1 MSKHKPLKGRKLF
14 EYLKILVTES
24 ANPQSVMLDRLSVA
38 EILELISNEDA
49 SVALVVREQIPQI
62 ARAVEI
68 VYDAF
73 NKDGRLI
80 YIGAGTSGRLGVL
93 DAAECPPT
101 FGSSPDQI
109 IGIIAGGPPTLLRS
123 AEGIED
129 DTHAGEEDIDNIET
143 GPNDVVMGLTAS
155 RRTPYV
161 ISGLNR
167 ASERGAKTILLCCN
181 PTDSIDDH
189 SYNLLITP
197 IVGPEVLAGS
207 TRMKAALAEKMILT
221 MITTTVMVKMG
232 KVYKNFMVDLQATS
246 EKLVERSKRVIMD
259 TTGYDYQAAGI
270 LLNKADGHVK
280 SAIVMAKLGCDI
292 QTARQLLEKSD
303 GLIYKAID

>member
-14 EYLKILVTES
+14 EYLRKLVTES
-24 ANPQSVMLDRLSVA
+24 PNPQSVMLDRLPVT
-38 EILELISNEDA
+38 EILELINNEDA

-62 ARAVEI
+62 ARAIEI

-73 NKDGRLI
+73 KRDGHLI

-101 FGSSPDQI
+101 FGISPEQI
-109 IGIIAGGPPTLLRS
+109 IGLIAGGPPTLLRS

-129 DTHAGEEDIDNIET
+129 DIQAGAKDIDDI
-143 GPNDVVMGLTAS
+143 GADSVDVVMGLTAS
-155 RRTPYV
+155 QRTPYV

-167 ASERGAKTILLCCN
+167 ALERGAKTILLCCN
-181 PTDSIDDH
+181 PTNDIDNY
-189 SYNLLITP
+189 SYDLLIAP

-221 MITTTVMVKMG
+221 MITTTVMVRMG
-232 KVYKNFMVDLQATS
+232 KVYKNFMIDLQATS

-259 TTGYDYQAAGI
+259 TTGCDYQSAGI
-270 LLNKADGHVK
+270 LLSKANGHVK
-280 SAIVMAKLGCDI
+280 SAIVMAKLGCNI